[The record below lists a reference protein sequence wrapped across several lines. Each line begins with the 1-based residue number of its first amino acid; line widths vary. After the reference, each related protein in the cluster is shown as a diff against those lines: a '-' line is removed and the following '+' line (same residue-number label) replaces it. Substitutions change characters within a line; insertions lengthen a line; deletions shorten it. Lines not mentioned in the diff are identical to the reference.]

1 MCTPRFIRFDVTGIA
16 IGRTQVQY
24 ILAVNSKRRFRK
36 MAEKGVF
43 IVMAKVP
50 PEKEDAYNRWYDEDH
65 LPKALNRFPG
75 VISGRRYKITDGGD
89 GYNYIALYEYE
100 SYAKLMETAK
110 SDALKTLVQE
120 YNAAFGEGN
129 RKRLF
134 GIEIKSLIA
143 G

>member
-1 MCTPRFIRFDVTGIA
+1 
-16 IGRTQVQY
+16 
-24 ILAVNSKRRFRK
+24 
-36 MAEKGVF
+36 
-43 IVMAKVP
+43 
-50 PEKEDAYNRWYDEDH
+50 
-65 LPKALNRFPG
+65 LNRFPG
-75 VISGRRYKITDGGD
+75 VISGRRYKITEGGD

-110 SDALKTLVQE
+110 SDALKTLIQE

>member
-1 MCTPRFIRFDVTGIA
+1 
-16 IGRTQVQY
+16 
-24 ILAVNSKRRFRK
+24 
-36 MAEKGVF
+36 MANKGVF

-75 VISGRRYKITDGGD
+75 VLSGRRYKITDGGD

-100 SYAKLMETAK
+100 SYEKLMETAQ
-110 SDALKTLVQE
+110 SEALKGLIGE
-120 YNAAFGEGN
+120 YDAAFGAGN